1 MYKWFFSHHHFRYM
15 VDDPDAILEPAK
27 SLKMVAFDL
36 VCFQM
41 VGLVKCCTTNVTNKW
56 SFSSMGQHM
65 PVQTEGASEAFV
77 ANVANVVLAEWV
89 VVQLK

>member
-1 MYKWFFSHHHFRYM
+1 MECKNLKPLTAS
-15 VDDPDAILEPAK
+15 K
-27 SLKMVAFDL
+27 NLKMFVFDF

-41 VGLVKCCTTNVTNKW
+41 VGLVKCCTANVTNKW

-65 PVQTEGASEAFV
+65 SVQTEGASEAFV

>member
-1 MYKWFFSHHHFRYM
+1 MYKWFFFHHHCRYM

-41 VGLVKCCTTNVTNKW
+41 VGLVKCCTANVTNKW

-65 PVQTEGASEAFV
+65 SVQTEGASEAFV
-77 ANVANVVLAEWV
+77 ANVANVVLAKCV